1 MNTSTEIKIDRII
14 IKPIAY
20 TLNLFVR
27 LAGKLFRIDHT
38 LHKQFNTL
46 AISKYKGMG
55 SIIQATPL
63 IQSLRKNYPEAKI
76 IFITTQTNE
85 ELLKKIK
92 CIDEIIV
99 LNDRNSFILVKSLP
113 SFILKII
120 SKKIDI
126 YYDLEIYSNIS
137 TLISALSMA
146 KNRFGFYLRSSD
158 YRLGIYTHMM
168 FYNIKS
174 PIYQTY
180 LQFAR
185 LSIAEENIV
194 TDILSIKSTDS
205 LKPSSK
211 IIENIKSKKYIVIN
225 PNASDLRIERRW
237 DAQKFSDLI
246 KRISEKYPS
255 LEIILIGNKN
265 EKKYVDEIIN
275 SVNNKSVISLA
286 GETSIE
292 ELIAIIEN
300 AEVLITNDTGPLH
313 LAFATKTKVVALFG
327 PCSPAQYANI
337 DRCSVIYKN
346 VYCSPCVHEFISP
359 PCNGNNICMKLI
371 KVDEVFDAFIKCKEN
386 IFQAPVKNDN
396 EIIYKAE
403 SENNTYIIGRVIN

>member
-1 MNTSTEIKIDRII
+1 MNTSTEIKIDRLI

-20 TLNLFVR
+20 ILNLFVR
-27 LAGKLFRIDHT
+27 LAGKLLKIDHS
-38 LHKQFNTL
+38 LNKKFKTL

-168 FYNIKS
+168 FYNVKS

-359 PCNGNNICMKLI
+359 PCNGNNVCMKLI

-386 IFQAPVKNDN
+386 IIQATVKKDN
-396 EIIYKAE
+396 EIIYKTE
-403 SENNTYIIGRVIN
+403 LENNIYTLGRVIN

>member
-1 MNTSTEIKIDRII
+1 MNTSTEIKIDRLIV
-14 IKPIAY
+14 KPIAY
-20 TLNLFVR
+20 ILNLFVR
-27 LAGKLFRIDHT
+27 LAGKLLKIDHS
-38 LHKQFNTL
+38 LNKKFKTL

-168 FYNIKS
+168 FYNVKS

-286 GETSIE
+286 GETSVE

-300 AEVLITNDTGPLH
+300 AEILITNDTGPLH

-403 SENNTYIIGRVIN
+403 SENNTYILGRVIN